1 MSPRLLLLPL
11 LLLASCNWSGN
22 AFYTANESQ
31 APIRPGNYT
40 TNESAHPAPGGIV
53 RVAVL
58 PDGMTRI
65 QQSGSGHGDTLA
77 GFVPLGSGGRFHIL
91 WVARFDGEDAPAG
104 GVPYGLLEQRPNGH
118 YMVYLPDCSH
128 DRADALAA
136 GAAPNAEGGD
146 PDCVFPNRASLE
158 AGMRAYA
165 AHPYDGMELIPIR

>member
-1 MSPRLLLLPL
+1 MTRRLLLLPL
-11 LLLASCNWSGN
+11 LLLAGCNWSGE
-22 AFYTANESQ
+22 AFYAATEAQSPITA
-31 APIRPGNYT
+31 GNYT
-40 TNESAHPAPGGIV
+40 TSESAHPTPSGTAHISI
-53 RVAVL
+53 L

-65 QQSGSGHGDTLA
+65 EPSGTGHGEIIT
-77 GFVPLGSGGRFHIL
+77 GFVPLGPGGHFYIL
-91 WVARFDGEDAPAG
+91 WVARFGGEDVPVG
-104 GVPYGLLEQRPNGH
+104 GIPYGLLEQRPNGH

-165 AHPYDGMELIPIR
+165 VHPYDGMELIPIR